1 MDGQTM
7 ATVGGVG
14 LLMMLAMFLL
24 VGLAIG
30 ALARWALPG
39 ADTMSLGRTMLYGV
53 GGSML
58 GGIVSNL
65 LGVGSALV
73 SLAIAVA
80 VAAGLIWFFTRRK
93 PKA

>member
-1 MDGQTM
+1 MDGQTV
-7 ATVGGVG
+7 ATIGGVSVVI
-14 LLMMLAMFLL
+14 MLAIFLGI
-24 VGLAIG
+24 GLAIG

-53 GGSML
+53 GGSLL
-58 GGIVSNL
+58 GGFVSNL
-65 LGVGSALV
+65 LGVNNTLV

-93 PKA
+93 PKN

>member
-1 MDGQTM
+1 MDGQTV
-7 ATVGGVG
+7 ATIGGVSVVI
-14 LLMMLAMFLL
+14 MLAIFLGI
-24 VGLAIG
+24 GLAIG

-53 GGSML
+53 GGSLL
-58 GGIVSNL
+58 GGFVSSL
-65 LGVGSALV
+65 LGVNSTLV

-93 PKA
+93 PKS

>member
-1 MDGQTM
+1 MDGQTV
-7 ATVGGVG
+7 ATVGGMG
-14 LLMMLAMFLL
+14 LLIMIAVFLV

-65 LGVGSALV
+65 LGVGSTLI
-73 SLAIAVA
+73 SLAIAIA